1 VLISVSLLASC
12 ARYARDKLAAMQPS
26 ALRLR
31 TLDVVQIAAHI
42 VAYAANILA
51 TPTEDQ
57 MAYEA
62 SRQPEFWRDG
72 LGAFQQRLQLWHAL
86 NVLRLAACALGWLLL
101 VHRLSPAVL
110 HRELVRDQA
119 MLAAGREL
127 GVLGARGG

>member
-1 VLISVSLLASC
+1 MLISISLVASC
-12 ARYARDKLAAMQPS
+12 ARYARDRLSAFQPS

-31 TLDVVQIAAHI
+31 AMDVTQISAYL
-42 VAYAANILA
+42 VAYAASIVA

-62 SRQPEFWRDG
+62 GRQPEFWREG
-72 LGAFQQRLQLWHAL
+72 LESFQPRLQLWHAL

-110 HRELVRDQA
+110 HRELERDQA
-119 MLAAGREL
+119 RLAAAREL
-127 GVLGARGG
+127 GVLGAG